1 MFQTHTREHK
11 TPLIV
16 QAYADENKTQVVATA
31 EGIGRVIVA
40 VLDLA
45 DPLPADLPVA
55 APAASPNLPPELPPS
70 VKASVEQ
77 HEAAPTAP
85 AVEPAPAH
93 AEVPAESPAPTP
105 SAVTSDAPAPT
116 PPAKK
121 PVKKPAAPK
130 KAVAPKPAAVKK
142 VAVKKVVATK
152 VDPNL
157 PLTFGRGRPKAVF
170 HVMVKGV
177 YKSPLLAKDGGN
189 ENVALAAAHEHG
201 AKNVFVS
208 YGVPPIQEWMP
219 FATYIKKRDS
229 ILAIKP
235 KLPKK

>member
-55 APAASPNLPPELPPS
+55 APAASPNLPPALPPG

-77 HEAAPTAP
+77 HAEKPVESAAAESAEVAPPPAP
-85 AVEPAPAH
+85 AVAP
-93 AEVPAESPAPTP
+93 
-105 SAVTSDAPAPT
+105 
-116 PPAKK
+116 KK
-121 PVKKPAAPK
+121 SPVKKPAMKKAGASKKQAVPLANRPLKDAKAEKKAAPK
-130 KAVAPKPAAVKK
+130 L
-142 VAVKKVVATK
+142 
-152 VDPNL
+152 DPNL
-157 PLTFGRGRPKAVF
+157 PATFGRGRPKAVF

-219 FATYIKKRDS
+219 FSTYIKKRDS